1 VDNTTVLLI
10 DPHKED
16 REYWVKRLLISSPD
30 YAVVEAETGAAGL
43 AICRSQRVD
52 CVITELTLPDMSGF
66 AVLVK
71 LVRRAYRPEAAVI
84 MLSRT
89 TLPRMAQLAMTNGA
103 QAYLI
108 QSQISGDDLDM
119 AIRKALARVGSRH
132 KESRF

>member
-1 VDNTTVLLI
+1 MDNTTVLLI
-10 DPHKED
+10 DPHKQD
-16 REYWVKRLLISSPD
+16 REYWVKRLLSSSPD

-71 LVRRAYRPEAAVI
+71 LVRRAYRPEVAVI
-84 MLSRT
+84 MLSQT
-89 TLPRMAQLAMTNGA
+89 TLPRMAQLAMRNGA

-119 AIRKALARVGSRH
+119 AIRKALAKVGPRH
-132 KESRF
+132 KESRS